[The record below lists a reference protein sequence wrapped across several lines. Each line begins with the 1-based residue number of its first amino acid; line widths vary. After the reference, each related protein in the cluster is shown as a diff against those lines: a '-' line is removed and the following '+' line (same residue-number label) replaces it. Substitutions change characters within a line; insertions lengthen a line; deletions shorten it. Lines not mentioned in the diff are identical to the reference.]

1 MAYTCII
8 QGESGKP
15 DDGYRAVI
23 EITAHIPVPE
33 TDNAVRGLS
42 PWITTVLPCPDCGQT
57 MIWAERDYTAW
68 HRICNGCG
76 SHWTV
81 TPEGM
86 IEDRQR
92 IVIERA
98 RFVQEPSHTRG

>member
-8 QGESGKP
+8 QGAPGVP

-23 EITAHIPVPE
+23 EITAYIPMPDN
-33 TDNAVRGLS
+33 DNAVRGLS

-68 HRICNGCG
+68 HRVCEGCG
-76 SHWTV
+76 SHWIV
-81 TPEGM
+81 RPADMVG
-86 IEDRQR
+86 DRQR

-98 RFVQEPSHTRG
+98 RFTEAPLEDGG

>member
-1 MAYTCII
+1 MAHTCII
-8 QGESGKP
+8 QGKSGIL

-23 EITAHIPVPE
+23 EITGHIPIPDSE
-33 TDNAVRGLS
+33 NAVRGLS

-57 MIWAERDYTAW
+57 MIWAEREYAAW
-68 HRICNGCG
+68 HRVCEGCG

-81 TPEGM
+81 TPEGLVD
-86 IEDRQR
+86 DRQR

-98 RFVQEPSHTRG
+98 KFPEAPLEDRG